1 MSSGAGCFPPF
12 IEKAGKCGCGEPQH
26 LISALIRAI
35 SRSLLQH
42 LHLSTHRRLALYT
55 GPERSRAAREGRGRK
70 RLAFMSLVRDT
81 VSMSQYEVIAF
92 ETEPGKAPFQDW
104 YDSIKDSRAKTI
116 VLARIGRA
124 AEGNFGDWKTITGAT
139 GLCEMRIP
147 YGQGF
152 RVYYTVVGQK
162 IVLLLAGSTKQGQ
175 DKAIAKAKE
184 YLAEANR
191 RVK

>member
-1 MSSGAGCFPPF
+1 M
-12 IEKAGKCGCGEPQH
+12 
-26 LISALIRAI
+26 
-35 SRSLLQH
+35 
-42 LHLSTHRRLALYT
+42 
-55 GPERSRAAREGRGRK
+55 GR
-70 RLAFMSLVRDT
+70 
-81 VSMSQYEVIAF
+81 YEVIAF
-92 ETEPGKAPFQDW
+92 ETEPGNAPFQAW
-104 YDSIKDSRAKTI
+104 YDDIRDAKAKTI

-124 AEGNFGDWKTITGAT
+124 AEGNFGDWKAITGAT

-152 RVYYTVVGQK
+152 RIYYAVVGQK

-191 RVK
+191 RVRS